1 MKQEEMLMELVIN
14 LQEVDQPLVQQLHEQ
29 AAKLDTSLDALVLNL
44 LRLGLLAA
52 QSKSQPQTYH
62 DLDDL
67 AGTWDAQDAESFE
80 RAVADLETIDEE
92 LWS

>member
-1 MKQEEMLMELVIN
+1 MELVIN
-14 LQEVDQPLVQQLHEQ
+14 LQEADQPLVQQLYEQ

-52 QSKSQPQTYH
+52 QNKSQTQTYH

-67 AGTWDAQDAESFE
+67 AGTWDVQDAESFE
-80 RAVADLETIDEE
+80 RVVADFETLDEE